1 MVNESER
8 ESENASDSK
17 ILILIK
23 DLAEVIDILHTE
35 ISEMKKVLKI
45 IKTDVEI
52 IKDTKLTKSESYM
65 HG

>member
-1 MVNESER
+1 MVGESEK
-8 ESENASDSK
+8 EFETSSDSE

-23 DLAEVIDILHTE
+23 DLTEVIDILHTE

-45 IKTDVEI
+45 IKTDVDEI
-52 IKDTKLTKSESYM
+52 KGAKLTKSESYM